1 MPASD
6 LQAYQAYFEAGL
18 ARSLARYE
26 ERVGQSFSV
35 PTSIRCVSDGTFW
48 ASARGD
54 KRQLTLSVSTGALD
68 RIHTVWNRALHVS
81 SSLPSASVRRIAL
94 LGHESHAV
102 ETSVAWLIQHE
113 LNHHAIGHFD
123 LIDGAGLAEG
133 VSPYGLGIVERARRA
148 QSSLSA
154 FTPKEMSE
162 LHQCLEL
169 QTDHDATEI
178 VLGAYSAENW
188 PLFRYYAICI
198 LVVIFII
205 EAEERQ
211 SSDPLRYHP
220 YAATRLFMLIA
231 HLVELPTIP
240 GIKRAHAEGLDHLP
254 KSYLPTADEMGAYRS
269 EVVKPVM
276 AASQIIAEACGIP
289 EAWDD
294 LGTADAFFAD
304 IDAILI
310 HHADKPEAFQTQ
322 GAKQWAELKPLND
335 KYLRMLGW

>member
-6 LQAYQAYFEAGL
+6 LQADLAYLEASL

-26 ERVGQSFSV
+26 ERVGQSFPV

-54 KRQLTLSVSTGALD
+54 KGQLTLTVSIGALS
-68 RIHTVWNRALHVS
+68 RIRTVWDRTLSIS
-81 SSLPSASVRRIAL
+81 SVLPPEQRIAL
-94 LGHESHAV
+94 LGHEAHAV

-133 VSPYGLGIVERARRA
+133 VSPYGLGIVERTRRA
-148 QSSLSA
+148 QSRLSA
-154 FTPKEMSE
+154 LTPKERSE

-169 QTDHDATEI
+169 QADHDATEI

-188 PLFRYYAICI
+188 PLFRYYSICI

-254 KSYLPTADEMGAYRS
+254 KSYLPPAEETFAYRS
-269 EVVKPVM
+269 KVVKPVM

-294 LGTADAFFAD
+294 LGTVDAFFAD

-322 GAKQWAELKPLND
+322 GAKQWAELKPLNVE
-335 KYLRMLGW
+335 YLRMLGW